1 MKSGKIVGVKQVQ
14 KSTWL
19 KSLCVVLFLSGLSA
33 CGSDKPDTELT
44 GWQKEVGQLRIGA
57 TSGED
62 SSTTLA
68 RWTAYQKYLNRITGL
83 KVEVF
88 QAADYNGVIQAMASG
103 QLELAQMGGAAYANA
118 REQMGEKVA
127 PFLALRSAEG
137 SSGYYSALIVKAD
150 SPYRTIEDLRGKSLG
165 YVDFNST
172 SGYLFPRWAMRQQGK
187 NPDTFFGKTAM
198 SGGHTQSVLALAN
211 GQFDAIFLIASG
223 GTPETG
229 FTTGSLYTLARKG
242 AVKVSDYR
250 IIWTAGPMPN
260 SPYVIRTDRPQA
272 FQDVTRG
279 AMAALAYE
287 DPQLWVDIGL
297 QEGSDMQPMTAADY
311 QAVVEMRRAEIAE
324 RRAAPAQKASNGSAK
339 P

>member
-1 MKSGKIVGVKQVQ
+1 MKSLKIVGVKQVQ
-14 KSTWL
+14 ISTWL

-33 CGSDKPDTELT
+33 CGSDRPDSELT

-57 TSGED
+57 TAGED
-62 SSTTLA
+62 SPTTLA

-88 QAADYNGVIQAMASG
+88 QAADYNGIIQAMASG
-103 QLELAQMGGAAYANA
+103 QLEIAQMGGAAYANA
-118 REQMGEKVA
+118 REQMGEKVT

-137 SSGYYSALIVKAD
+137 VTGYYSALVVRAD
-150 SPYRTIEDLRGKSLG
+150 SPYRTLEDLRGKSLG

-172 SGYLFPRWAMRQQGK
+172 SGYLFPRWAMRKEGHD
-187 NPDTFFGKTAM
+187 PDTFFGKTAM
-198 SGGHTQSVLALAN
+198 SGGHTQGVLALAN
-211 GQFDAIFLIASG
+211 GQFDAVFMVASG

-229 FTTGSLYTLARKG
+229 FTSGSLNALARRG
-242 AVKVSDYR
+242 AVKMSDYR

-272 FQDVTRG
+272 FQDITRG

-297 QEGSDMQPMTAADY
+297 LEGSDMQPMTPADY
-311 QAVVEMRRAEIAE
+311 QTVVDMRRAEIAE
-324 RRAAPAQKASNGSAK
+324 RRAAPAQKQSNGSTK